1 MRECVFEVYFFFTD
15 SAYFRV
21 NFLLC
26 PTKIGLYSSSRK
38 EGLGFSK
45 QQKKNRFPNT
55 WKMFKQEKKK
65 LQASEKKK
73 LKKKASGAV

>member
-45 QQKKNRFPNT
+45 QQKKIASRILGRCSN
-55 WKMFKQEKKK
+55 KKK
-65 LQASEKKK
+65 KNYKRPKKK
-73 LKKKASGAV
+73 IKKKASGAV